1 MGLTLVTGPANS
13 GRAGEVLGAYR
24 ARLEEEPILVVPA
37 FRDVE
42 HTLRELA
49 AGGAVFGTTVLRF
62 AWLFETIAERCGAPP
77 ARRASAVQRELLT
90 EEAVRGLDLREL
102 RDSAKQPGFARAAG
116 RLISELE
123 RTMVEPAAF
132 ERALE
137 QWAGHGPRRRYA
149 REVASIYRAYRDRLD
164 AAGLTDDD
172 LFAWRAVDALRER
185 PHDFGTTPVLVYGF
199 DDFTPIELDALET
212 LAGRVGVEV
221 TVSLPYEAGRPA
233 FRAVAPLF
241 QRLSGL
247 ATRHVELPAISDW
260 YAPESREALHH
271 LERSLYDGGGER
283 LDPRGAVRLL
293 SAGGERAEV
302 EQVAAEVLSLLRAG
316 TSPGDVAIVFRD
328 PPRYASLVEQVL
340 GAYGV
345 PFTID
350 RFVPFGHTALGRG
363 LLALLRC
370 ATGSGTADDL
380 LAYLR
385 TPGLLDKPRIADR
398 LEADVRR
405 EGATTAAAARKLW
418 EARRWKLVEV
428 DRLRKASGAALVAE
442 LHDRL
447 GQLFSGSYRR
457 HATQFAT
464 EELEDP
470 RALRAGQQALAD
482 LHALALADPRLE
494 LDHARVTE
502 RLERI
507 EVQLGE
513 GARPDRVQVAAPE
526 AVRARRFEAVFVC
539 GLQEAEFPRPEPA
552 EPFLSDDDRR
562 AVAEASG
569 LVLAPRGDRL
579 DRERHLFYVCCSRA
593 ERTLAL
599 SSRFA
604 DEQGAPQ
611 VPSFL
616 LEEVRDLFGS
626 GLRTVRRSLSDVTW
640 PLDSAPTEAEWERAL
655 ALASNGAEPAR
666 PDGLHDPVVLAELAG
681 LSAFSASALEA
692 FSDCPVKWL
701 VDRLLK
707 PDPLEPDPEPLV
719 RGSYAHAVLEATYR
733 GLREATGSA
742 KVTPGSLARA
752 EEILLD
758 TMREL
763 QPEFRISPK
772 ETRFRTAVRRLEF
785 DLLRHLRREAD
796 RGGVFEPAELE
807 LEFGMPDSDLPA
819 LELGDGVSIRGKI
832 DRLDRWQ
839 GYAVVTDYKSG
850 RKGYP
855 VARWEPDRRMQAAL
869 YMLAVREL
877 MELEPAGGVY
887 LPLADR
893 KKGQPRGLL
902 LDEVAGELGEGYAD
916 KDMRDGAGVR
926 EELDRVRERVREIA
940 GRIRGGDVRPCPET
954 CAWNGGCSY
963 PSICREEG

>member
-49 AGGAVFGTTVLRF
+49 GGGAVFGTTVVRF
-62 AWLFETIAERCGAPP
+62 EWLFRTIAERCGAPP
-77 ARRASAVQRELLT
+77 SRIASEVQRELLT
-90 EEAVRGLDLREL
+90 EEAVRSLDLREL
-102 RDSAKQPGFARAAG
+102 RDSARQPGFARAAG
-116 RLISELE
+116 RLIQELE

-137 QWAGHGPRRRYA
+137 QWSGHGPRRRYA
-149 REVASIYRAYRDRLD
+149 REVASLYRAYRDRLD
-164 AAGLTDDD
+164 AAGLADAD
-172 LFAWRAVDALRER
+172 LFARRAVDALRER
-185 PHDFGTTPVLVYGF
+185 PHDFGRTPVLVYGF

-212 LAGRVGVEV
+212 LAGRVGVDV
-221 TVSLPYEAGRPA
+221 TVSLPYEAGRAA

-247 ATRHVELPAISDW
+247 AGHHVELPAISEW
-260 YAPESREALHH
+260 YAPESRDALHH
-271 LERSLYDGGGER
+271 LERRLYEGGEER
-283 LDPRGAVRLL
+283 VDAGDAVRLL

-316 TSPGDVAIVFRD
+316 VSPGDVAIVFRD

-350 RFVPFGHTALGRG
+350 RYVPFGHTALGRG
-363 LLALLRC
+363 LLALLSC
-370 ATGSGTADDL
+370 ATATGTADDL

-405 EGATTAAAARKLW
+405 EGASTAAAARRLW
-418 EARRWKLVEV
+418 ETSRWKLPEI

-447 GQLFSGSYRR
+447 GDLFSRSYRR
-457 HATQFAT
+457 GAHLFAS

-470 RALRAGQQALAD
+470 RVLKAGQQALAD
-482 LHALALADPRLE
+482 IHALALADPRLE
-494 LDHARVTE
+494 LSHARVRE

-539 GLQEAEFPRPEPA
+539 GLQEAEFPRPESA

-562 AVAEASG
+562 AIAEASG

-593 ERTLAL
+593 ERRLAL

-616 LEEVRDLFGS
+616 LEEVRDLFSSLGV
-626 GLRTVRRSLSDVTW
+626 VRRSLSDVTW
-640 PLDSAPTEAEWERAL
+640 PLDSAPTEAEWERAW
-655 ALASNGAEPAR
+655 ALASNGREPVR
-666 PDGLHDPVVLAELAG
+666 PDGLHDPAVLEELAG
-681 LSAFSASALEA
+681 LTAFSASALEA

-742 KVTPGSLARA
+742 KVTPESLEQA
-752 EEILLD
+752 ESILLEV
-758 TMREL
+758 MREL
-763 QPEFRISPK
+763 QPEYRISPK

-796 RGGVFEPAELE
+796 RGGAFEPSDLE
-807 LEFGMPDSDLPA
+807 LAFGMPDSELPA
-819 LELGDGVSIRGKI
+819 LELGDGVLVRGKI
-832 DRLDRWQ
+832 DRLDRWN
-839 GYAVVTDYKSG
+839 GYGVVTDYKSG

-877 MELEPAGGVY
+877 LDLEPGGGVY
-887 LPLADR
+887 LPLADQ
-893 KKGQPRGLL
+893 KKGQPRGLV
-902 LDEVAGELGEGYAD
+902 LDEVADELGEGYSAT
-916 KDMRDGAGVR
+916 DMRDASGVR
-926 EELDRVRERVREIA
+926 DELDRVRERVREIA

>member
-24 ARLEEEPILVVPA
+24 ARLAEEPILVVPA
-37 FRDVE
+37 FPDVE

-49 AGGAVFGTTVLRF
+49 GDGAVFGPSVVRF
-62 AWLFETIAERCGAPP
+62 DWLFRTIAERCGAAPG
-77 ARRASAVQRELLT
+77 RIASATQRELLT
-90 EEAVRGLDLREL
+90 EEAVRSLDLREL
-102 RDSAKQPGFARAAG
+102 RESARQPGFARAAG
-116 RLISELE
+116 RLIEELE
-123 RTMVEPAAF
+123 RAMVEPAAF

-149 REVASIYRAYRDRLD
+149 REVGSIYRAYRERLE
-164 AAGLTDDD
+164 AAGLTDAD

-185 PHDFGTTPVLVYGF
+185 PDAFGRTPVLVYGF

-212 LAGRVGVEV
+212 LAGRAAVDV
-221 TVSLPYEAGRPA
+221 TVSLPYEAGRAA

-241 QRLSGL
+241 QRLSAL
-247 ATRHVELPAISDW
+247 ATRHVELPAISEW
-260 YAPESREALHH
+260 YRPESRAALHH
-271 LERSLYDGGGER
+271 LERSLYEGGGER
-283 LDPRGAVRLL
+283 VDPGGAVRLL

-302 EQVAAEVLSLLRAG
+302 EQVAAEVLKLLRG
-316 TSPGDVAIVFRD
+316 GVSPGDVAIVFRD
-328 PPRYASLVEQVL
+328 PRRYGSLVEQVL

-345 PFTID
+345 PYTID
-350 RFVPFGHTALGRG
+350 RYVPFGHTALGRG
-363 LLALLRC
+363 LLALLSC
-370 ATGSGTADDL
+370 ATGGGSAEDL

-385 TPGLLDKPRIADR
+385 TPGLLDLPRIADR

-418 EARRWKLVEV
+418 EASRWKLPEI
-428 DRLRKASGAALVAE
+428 DRLRRAPAVELVAE

-447 GQLFSGSYRR
+447 GELFSRSYRR
-457 HATQFAT
+457 RAHLFET

-470 RALRAGQQALAD
+470 RALKAGQEALAG

-494 LDHARVTE
+494 LDHARVRE

-507 EVQLGE
+507 EVQLG
-513 GARPDRVQVAAPE
+513 GPVRPDRVQVASPE
-526 AVRARRFEAVFVC
+526 SVRARRFEAVFVC
-539 GLQEAEFPRPEPA
+539 GLQEGEFPRGEHA
-552 EPFLSDDDRR
+552 EPFLSDEDRR
-562 AVAEASG
+562 AIAEASG

-611 VPSFL
+611 VQSFL
-616 LEEVRDLFGS
+616 LEEVRDLFA
-626 GLRTVRRSLSDVTW
+626 GLEPLRRSLSDVTW
-640 PLDSAPTEAEWERAL
+640 PLDSAPTAAEWERAL

-666 PDGLHDPVVLAELAG
+666 PDGLHDPGVLEELQA

-719 RGSYAHAVLEATYR
+719 RGSYAHAVLEATYD
-733 GLREATGSA
+733 GLRAATGSA
-742 KVTPGSLARA
+742 KVTPESLGQA
-752 EEILLD
+752 EQILLD
-758 TMREL
+758 RMREL
-763 QPEFRISPK
+763 QPRFRISPK
-772 ETRFRTAVRRLEF
+772 ETRFRTAVRKLEF

-796 RGGVFEPAELE
+796 RGGAFEPAELE
-807 LEFGMPDSDLPA
+807 LGFGMPDSDLPA
-819 LELGDGVSIRGKI
+819 LDLGEGVEVRGKI
-832 DRLDRWQ
+832 DRLDRF
-839 GYAVVTDYKSG
+839 GRYALVTDYKSG
-850 RKGYP
+850 RKAYP

-869 YMLAVREL
+869 YMLAAREL
-877 MELEPAGGVY
+877 LGLEPAGGVY
-887 LPLADR
+887 LPLAEQ

-902 LDEVAGELGEGYAD
+902 LDEVASDVGDGYAA
-916 KDMRDGAGVR
+916 KDVRDASGVR
-926 EELDRVRERVREIA
+926 DELDRVRERVREIA